1 MEPVIIVGGGLGG
14 LILAALLEKAGL
26 VYTVLER
33 SETAKMPLEGG
44 GVIVLTTQIQ
54 PLLQQ
59 LGFLSTLEDLS
70 KPVEQITVLDHLQL
84 NGAYHA
90 TPVQLGQINFAFAR
104 ERYGYHNRVISRP
117 ELYNFLV
124 DQIPAEKIQLGK
136 QVAHVEQ
143 DADAATCTCTDG
155 SNYRGI
161 IIGADGAYSAVR
173 LSLYKALKEN
183 GLLPASDYKPMW
195 YRSKALVGMT
205 RPDPERFGELG
216 KKAYFSDVKVLV
228 SRGNTPFTLW
238 CVPISGHRICWTLE
252 YPLASGEKEEEAP
265 DVEDLSYDAKSV
277 QGLCSAFRSFPSPY
291 EGVLIGELLDAAP
304 PNTIFSLP
312 REEASVSTWTAGSI
326 ALMGDASH
334 KALPHFGQSM
344 VQAGCDAVHLANV
357 LYAHSRHLSGMESPE
372 VALAKYAAQRR
383 ASARFAVWASHMFGQ
398 LMNRQDWIGNTV
410 RAVVVKYVPQQI
422 VAWLGDWMNRSRPQ
436 ASFLPS
442 VPTSVGVV

>member
-1 MEPVIIVGGGLGG
+1 MEPVIIVGGGIGG

-26 VYTVLER
+26 VYIVLER
-33 SETAKMPLEGG
+33 STTAKMPLEGG

-59 LGFLSTLEDLS
+59 LGFLSTLEGLS
-70 KPVEQITVLDHLQL
+70 KPVEQVTVLDHLQL
-84 NGAYHA
+84 IGAYHA
-90 TPVQLGQINFAFAR
+90 KPVQLGQINFAFAR
-104 ERYGYHNRVISRP
+104 ERHGYHNRVISRP

-136 QVAHVEQ
+136 QVTQVEQ
-143 DADAATCTCTDG
+143 DDDAATCICTDG
-155 SNYRGI
+155 SKYRGI

-173 LSLYKALKEN
+173 LSLYKGLKEK

-205 RPDPERFGELG
+205 YPDHERFSELG
-216 KKAYFSDVKVLV
+216 KEAYFSDVKVLV
-228 SRGNTPFTLW
+228 SRGDTPFTLW
-238 CVPISGHRICWTLE
+238 CVPMSGHRICWTLE
-252 YPLASGEKEEEAP
+252 YPLASGAKEEEAP

-277 QGLCSAFRSFPSPY
+277 QGLCNAFRSFPSPY
-291 EGVLIGELLDAAP
+291 EGVLIGELLDAVP

-334 KALPHFGQSM
+334 KVLPHFGQSM

-357 LYAHSRHLSGMESPE
+357 LYAHSRHLAGMESPE
-372 VALAKYAAQRR
+372 DALAKYAAQRR
-383 ASARFAVWASHMFGQ
+383 ASARFAVWASHMFGL

-410 RAVVVKYVPQQI
+410 RAVVVKYAPQQI
-422 VAWLGDWMNRSRPQ
+422 VVWLGDWMNRSRPQ

-442 VPTSVGVV
+442 VSASAGVV

>member
-1 MEPVIIVGGGLGG
+1 
-14 LILAALLEKAGL
+14 
-26 VYTVLER
+26 
-33 SETAKMPLEGG
+33 MPLEGG

-59 LGFLSTLEDLS
+59 LGFLSTLEGLS

-90 TPVQLGQINFAFAR
+90 KPVPLGQINFAFAR
-104 ERYGYHNRVISRP
+104 ERHGYHNRVISRP

-136 QVAHVEQ
+136 QVTHVEQ
-143 DADAATCTCTDG
+143 DDDAATCICTDG
-155 SNYRGI
+155 SKYRGI

-173 LSLYKALKEN
+173 MSLYKGLKEK

-195 YRSKALVGMT
+195 HRSKALVGMT
-205 RPDPERFGELG
+205 YPDHERFGVLG
-216 KKAYFSDVKVLV
+216 TKAYVSDVKVLV
-228 SRGNTPFTLW
+228 SRGDTPFTLW
-238 CVPISGHRICWTLE
+238 CVPMSGHRICWTLE
-252 YPLASGEKEEEAP
+252 YPLASGAKEEAP
-265 DVEDLSYDAKSV
+265 DVEDLSYDARSV
-277 QGLCSAFRSFPSPY
+277 QGLCSVFRSLPSPY

-334 KALPHFGQSM
+334 KGKQFQLACIKINGAQTNTPTALPHFGQSM

-357 LYAHSRHLSGMESPE
+357 LYAHSRHLAGMESPE
-372 VALAKYAAQRR
+372 DALAKYATQRR
-383 ASARFAVWASHMFGQ
+383 ASARFAVWASHMFGL

-436 ASFLPS
+436 ASFLPP
-442 VPTSVGVV
+442 VFASVGVV